1 MQPIA
6 DEARQVALQRIRS
19 WLARSDTS
27 DFSNADDFADAAV
40 EEIRVAY
47 KGSFESAR
55 AQAVVRRTT
64 KDIYT
69 WYRLKDSSPFG
80 DATASGLKFGGPDTR
95 SIRFFNEVDRWYLS
109 SFIDNRR
116 QDVHDFIRKEYLERG
131 AALFGRETGEAINDF
146 RELVGGRLANLNDY
160 GVRTIITS
168 SVQRIRNYAHINS
181 LRQARYKYG
190 KIVAILDRKTSEV
203 CRYLDG
209 KYIRVKVAAAAV
221 DRLTKLDPGD
231 YALELYKSE
240 LGKAYASDPV
250 NYVKDRI
257 GSDGVIEDSLVAEG
271 RGFPPYHPNC
281 RTRVFGVDKEEVE
294 TQ

>member
-1 MQPIA
+1 M
-6 DEARQVALQRIRS
+6 ALVRIRAYLLNADS
-19 WLARSDTS
+19 A
-27 DFSNADDFADAAV
+27 DFSSADDFADALV
-40 EEIRVAY
+40 EEIKQAY
-47 KGSFESAR
+47 QGSFRTAR
-55 AQAVVRRTT
+55 AEAMVRRTT

-69 WYRLKDSSPFG
+69 YYRLRDSSPLG
-80 DATASGLKFGGPDTR
+80 DAKVPRLTFGGPDTR
-95 SIRFFNEVDRWYLS
+95 AVNFFNEVDRWYLS

-116 QDVHDFIRKEYLERG
+116 QDIHDFLRKEYLEKG
-131 AALFGRETGEAINDF
+131 AALFGRETGEAIDDF
-146 RELVGGRLANLNDY
+146 RKAVGGRLTNLNDY

-181 LRQARYKYG
+181 LRQARYKYA
-190 KIVAILDRKTSEV
+190 KIIAILDRKTSPV
-203 CRYLDG
+203 CRFLDG
-209 KYIRVKVAAAAV
+209 KFIKVGVAASTI

-257 GSDGVIEDSLVAEG
+257 AENDVVADSLVAEG

-281 RTRVFGVDKEEVE
+281 RTRVEGVDKEAVE
-294 TQ
+294 GSE